1 MAVSYTH
8 LLTVLLLVLCLVGF
22 DHHEP
27 DGPDGNGKAAESELS
42 TDELQ
47 VTFFDV
53 GKSDA
58 ILVEQSGYR
67 MLIDTSFDDQADVLL
82 DYFADHGIDT
92 CLLYT
97 SCYKDLISAASRSI

>member
-1 MAVSYTH
+1 MKKKRERDWLPVTVL

-42 TDELQ
+42 ADELQ

-53 GKSDA
+53 ARADA
-58 ILVEQSGYR
+58 ILVDSPATGCS
-67 MLIDTSFDDQADVLL
+67 LIQASTTRLMCCWIIL
-82 DYFADHGIDT
+82 R
-92 CLLYT
+92 
-97 SCYKDLISAASRSI
+97 SAASIPWIT